1 MFPKVEQKRKGVLVQ
16 QVRYLVP
23 CPGTRKC
30 LYRKTENWYN
40 TVLEEESQC
49 PQLPDGKWI
58 PDMLK
63 ILSEFG
69 ELSADFSEKG
79 IQI

>member
-23 CPGTRKC
+23 CPGTRKSC
-30 LYRKTENWYN
+30 IEKWKIDK

-69 ELSADFSEKG
+69 ELLADFSEKG